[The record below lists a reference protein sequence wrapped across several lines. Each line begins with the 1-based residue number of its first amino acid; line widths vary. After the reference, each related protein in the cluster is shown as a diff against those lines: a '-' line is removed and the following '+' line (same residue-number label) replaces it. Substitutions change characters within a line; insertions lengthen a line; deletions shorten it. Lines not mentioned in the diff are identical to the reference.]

1 MGTQP
6 GNNGTLCVYGGAEM
20 TSQDELR
27 DFDELR
33 NRIAKLIYEGETL
46 SMEGSGYVAQAIID
60 DLRLT
65 VETHAAT
72 HSKRAM
78 TRIIGEWE
86 WDNQ

>member
-6 GNNGTLCVYGGAEM
+6 RNNETLCFYGGAEM
-20 TSQDELR
+20 TSQEELR

-33 NRIAKLIYEGETL
+33 NRTAYILETHQH
-46 SMEGSGYVAQAIID
+46 MAIDRQACAIVN
-60 DLRLT
+60 DLGLT

-86 WDNQ
+86 WDTQ